1 MLRKMMIFAVLVA
14 ALASIGQAASGPRVT
29 VMTRNMDAGSDFG
42 AIFAA
47 TDDASFAAGVALT
60 LAQVKA
66 SNPPARAAGLAD
78 EIKAARPDL
87 VSLQEVSLWRTGGI
101 MQPPA
106 ADVLYD
112 QLDLLMAELNKRG
125 LHYAVVAVQTLID
138 IETPVPTEGIDL
150 RLTDRNAILARNDLP
165 SSQFDVS
172 AAQSQRYQNAFTFG
186 SALLGQFA
194 IPRGWMSAD
203 VNVSGRKFRFFA
215 THLES
220 TYPGIPQATDVQ
232 LAQTGELLAAMAAA
246 PGAAVLAG
254 DFNSNAEFGPER
266 TGSTQKIITAG
277 YADAWS
283 ALHPGDPGYS
293 WPIFTD
299 DPAVPAA
306 VINERIDLVF
316 TKGFGPLWFGRDTAV
331 VSAVMTGQSKPAS
344 GIFTSDH
351 AGVVVIIQL
360 P

>member
-1 MLRKMMIFAVLVA
+1 MFRKMIVLVVLVA
-14 ALASIGQAASGPRVT
+14 ALVSMGLAASGPRIT

-47 TDDASFAAGVALT
+47 TDDTSFAMGVALT

-66 SNPPARAAGLAD
+66 SNVPARAASLAD
-78 EIKAARPDL
+78 EVKAAKPDL
-87 VSLQEVSLWRTGGI
+87 ISLQEVSLWRTGDI

-106 ADVLYD
+106 VTVLYD
-112 QLDLLMAELNKRG
+112 QLDLLTAELNKRG

-172 AAQSQRYQNAFTFG
+172 AAQSQRYQNTFNFG

-203 VNVSGRKFRFFA
+203 VNVSGRKFRYFN

-232 LAQTGELLAAMAAA
+232 LAQAGELLAAMAAA
-246 PGAAVLAG
+246 PGAVILAG

-266 TGSTQKIITAG
+266 TGSAQKIVAAG
-277 YADAWS
+277 YADAWC
-283 ALHPGDPGYS
+283 ALHAGDPGYS
-293 WPIFTD
+293 WPLFTD
-299 DPAVPAA
+299 DATVPAA
-306 VINERIDLVF
+306 VVNERIDLVF
-316 TKGFGPLWFGRDTAV
+316 TKGFGPLWFGRDTSV
-331 VSAVMTGQSKPAS
+331 VSAEMTGKTRPAS
-344 GIFTSDH
+344 GVFTSDH
-351 AGVVVIIQL
+351 AGVVVTIQL